1 MMRFSIQ
8 QVCFCSISMAFL
20 FALATSARGQES
32 MAADS
37 AVSVDPLPES
47 TDALPA
53 SHSLRPDGESSL
65 MSGAKGDSKP
75 YSVLEQNDE
84 SDDKEPWDYSPYRV
98 LIWIASEDPAV
109 TMDSI
114 ETPLRKYLD
123 RDFAAI
129 WRVEIAKA
137 PTSVRTAALRQ
148 IDGLTYD
155 TLTGAD
161 PVLAVK
167 RDHKDAVR
175 IRSAKQVAEF
185 CEKIYITQDR
195 MESVKRRGAEISN
208 ESINGVVSRFE
219 TVEGDAVA
227 VSKLWADEKTESIL
241 VSRGMALT
249 LTEPKA
255 KLIVPTISGL
265 VADSIDRYDK
275 VFVVSVRRN
284 LSLYKIKTTEL
295 DTLMRHFGPVASM
308 TTASRSTI
316 AEWVGRGVT
325 QAFSPIVRIDNAGQ
339 RSAQGLL
346 RAGGLIVDE
355 DSPGSV
361 RKGDVLEPLSRKN
374 DRNGKPIQI
383 GMLDW
388 AYLVVDDV
396 NESKTKMNFYAGR
409 VGGLQGRKNKRTFRT
424 ALKVRSF
431 RDSTLVRLH
440 LQKDPK
446 FPLIGYELYQKE
458 LDSKKMEFVGRTDWD
473 GRLLVDRTDDP
484 LRLFYVKNGGAVL
497 ARLPVVPGLYSNA
510 IADLSGDD
518 MRLQAEAYIRGVQN
532 SIVDLVAVR
541 ELFKARIR
549 LRLQKGEMEKA
560 EELMNALRDQPSNE
574 KLANE
579 LGKKQSVFLKALGRN
594 SGSQRRKVDSMFTN
608 TRELLGKHI
617 NPRLI
622 RELEADMVAARNNGG
637 KLPRKKE
644 KMEKESEGE
653 TMEEKPE
660 GEMMEEKPEGEMME
674 EKPEGEMMEEKPE
687 GEMMEEKPA

>member
-1 MMRFSIQ
+1 MRRFSIQ
-8 QVCFCSISMAFL
+8 QVCFKSISVGVFL
-20 FALATSARGQES
+20 FVLATPTFGQES
-32 MAADS
+32 AVVDA
-37 AVSVDPLPES
+37 AVSVDALPES
-47 TDALPA
+47 MNEAIAPTSPGPGGETT
-53 SHSLRPDGESSL
+53 SLAD
-65 MSGAKGDSKP
+65 GDSKP
-75 YSVLEQNDE
+75 YSVLDQNDE

-98 LIWIASEDPAV
+98 LIWIASEAPEV
-109 TMDSI
+109 NLEMI
-114 ETPLRKYLD
+114 EKPLRTYLD
-123 RDFAAI
+123 RDFAAL

-137 PTSVRTAALRQ
+137 PTSVQTVALRQ
-148 IDGLTYD
+148 IDNLSYD
-155 TLTGAD
+155 SITGAD

-175 IRSAKQVAEF
+175 IRNAKQVAEF
-185 CEKIYITQDR
+185 CQKIYLTKDR
-195 MESVKRRGAEISN
+195 MQSNKRRGAEVSN
-208 ESINGVVSRFE
+208 ESIDGVVSRFE
-219 TVEGDAVA
+219 AVEGDALA
-227 VSKLWADEKTESIL
+227 VRKLWADEKTESIL

-249 LTEPKA
+249 LAEPKA
-255 KLIVPTISGL
+255 KLVPPPISGL

-275 VFVVSVRRN
+275 IFVVSVQRN
-284 LSLYKIKTTEL
+284 LSLYEIKTTEL
-295 DTLMRHFGPVASM
+295 DTLMRHFGPVAS
-308 TTASRSTI
+308 TVTSSRASI
-316 AEWVGRGVT
+316 AEWVGRGIT
-325 QAFSPIVRIDNAGQ
+325 EAFSPIVRIDNAGQ
-339 RSAQGLL
+339 RTAQGLL
-346 RAGGLIVDE
+346 RGGGLIIDE
-355 DSPGSV
+355 NSPGGL

-388 AYLVVDDV
+388 AYLVVDEV
-396 NESKTKMNFYAGR
+396 NESKTKMDFYAGR

-431 RDSTLVRLH
+431 RDATLVRLH
-440 LQKDPK
+440 LQKDPN

-458 LDSKKMEFVGRTDWD
+458 LKSTKMTFVGRTDWN

-497 ARLPVVPGLYSNA
+497 ARLPVVPGLYSKA
-510 IADLSGDD
+510 VADLSGDD

-549 LRLQKGEMEKA
+549 LRLEKGEMEKA

-579 LGKKQSVFLKALGRN
+579 LGKKQSVFLEALGR
-594 SGSQRRKVDSMFTN
+594 SAGSQRRKVDSMFTN

-644 KMEKESEGE
+644 EKQ
-653 TMEEKPE
+653 
-660 GEMMEEKPEGEMME
+660 
-674 EKPEGEMMEEKPE
+674 
-687 GEMMEEKPA
+687 EKPAEGKGKKPPANKKGAASKGKPASEDAPAA